1 MRACALRLLLAPLA
15 VEWRW
20 GWQQDHS
27 RPRRALVQHGSPAA
41 VPWASLFVKMRKA
54 RTRTQ
59 LGQPS
64 ESEARIAA
72 TTSRGSRESSTM
84 TSWRQV
90 GLERLESSSSLQ
102 RTPCALGQAAGA
114 IVESHT

>member
-1 MRACALRLLLAPLA
+1 MQAISPDTRTQTEKHGVSKGNFLFRRSLPLR
-15 VEWRW
+15 
-20 GWQQDHS
+20 
-27 RPRRALVQHGSPAA
+27 
-41 VPWASLFVKMRKA
+41 SLFVKMRKA

-72 TTSRGSRESSTM
+72 ATSRGSRENSTMTQM